1 MKKSVYNISDSEM
14 TKNKWQLVHSSRSAM
29 FLKLQCGRL
38 TEMIFTTQNSQ
49 SKNNHLQHIELTEVS
64 MH

>member
-1 MKKSVYNISDSEM
+1 M
-14 TKNKWQLVHSSRSAM
+14 TTNKNQLVHSSRSAM
-29 FLKLQCGRL
+29 FLNIQCDWL
-38 TEMIFTTQNSQ
+38 SDKIVTTQNFK